1 MRSLLFGLVAVML
14 AATFAASSAHGIS
27 VDWVDV
33 GSAGNSADATGF
45 GSVGY
50 EYRISRYEVT
60 VSQYAEFL
68 NVAAQSDPSG
78 LYDPLMGIWQGVTQ
92 SGTDGSYSYTV
103 ESGRGTRAM
112 GHVSFDNAL
121 RFTNWLNNGQ
131 GSALTDS
138 GAYDLSGGSL
148 NNGSIERSLNAE
160 VFLPSEDEWYKAAYY
175 DAAAQSFLEYPTFS
189 NIPGTCSGPSASSNT
204 ANCGSAAGF
213 KLLTNVGSYPNSG
226 SPYGTFDQGGN
237 VWEWNESWL
246 AGESGGLRGG
256 GNGSNQAT
264 GPWGD
269 MRASYRGGDD
279 GGPVPGGRDIAYG
292 FRVAAV
298 IPEPSAAL
306 LLGLGLV
313 GLSGVSRLTPLS
325 LP

>member
-1 MRSLLFGLVAVML
+1 MRSLLLSLAAVML
-14 AATFAASSAHGIS
+14 ALTLVAGSAHGIS
-27 VDWVDV
+27 IDWVDV

-68 NVAAQSDPSG
+68 NAAAQSDPSG
-78 LYDPLMGIWQGVTQ
+78 LYDPLMGIWQGVIR

-148 NNGSIERSLNAE
+148 HNGSIERSLNAE
-160 VFLPSEDEWYKAAYY
+160 VFLPSEDEWYKAAYFDPSSAGY
-175 DAAAQSFLEYPTFS
+175 FEYPTGS
-189 NIPGTCSGPSASSNT
+189 NVAGACSTPTSNPNS
-204 ANCGSAAGF
+204 ANCGGAVSGSPV
-213 KLLTNVGSYPNSG
+213 NVGSYPG
-226 SPYGTFDQGGN
+226 SVSPLGTLDQGGN
-237 VWEWNESWL
+237 AWEWNEAFL
-246 AGESGGLRGG
+246 VGDSGGLRGG
-256 GNGSNQAT
+256 GNGRNQAT

-269 MRASYRGGDD
+269 MRASYRD
-279 GGPVPGGRDIAYG
+279 GGHPGPQPGVVDIAYG
-292 FRVAAV
+292 FRVASV
-298 IPEPSAAL
+298 IPEPNTAL
-306 LLGLGLV
+306 LMGLGLA
-313 GLSGVSRLTPLS
+313 GLAARRR
-325 LP
+325 